1 MAVSRSDSVRRRPN
15 TIFRLLGYMTRQ
27 RARMALAVVLLV
39 TGAVIMAFQPVV
51 FGTVVD
57 QLAQGDASRAGFY
70 AAVIVGL
77 AISAGVFTYLA
88 NRQLAILAQRAMEDL
103 RNELFDR
110 MQTLSLRF
118 YDAESSG
125 DLDARITS
133 DIEAVNQFFSAATS
147 RVVSAGITV
156 ITMLI
161 IMATLDPV
169 MMGVVLLVV
178 PLSVGIMIVLG
189 RRVQEDFAA
198 FQQRVGDLN
207 GYVEEAVSGQRTV
220 QAFARGPETVEAVRA
235 LSEQARTVDRRS
247 QFLSYL
253 MQPANRLANNLDIA
267 LVALIGGTRAVA
279 GAISVGDVVS
289 FIGYAQQ
296 FGGQAMQLSQ
306 VVTQVL
312 SAIAGG
318 NRVFEIIDAEPDVAS
333 RPDAVA
339 LPTAD
344 GKVDFDH
351 VDFSYNPGR
360 QILFDNDFHVSPGA
374 MIGLVGPT
382 GAGKSTII
390 NLLTRFYDI
399 DAGEIKVDDHNIV
412 DVDLDDLRHRCGVVL
427 QVPYLF
433 TETVMYNLQYGRDGA
448 TREECV
454 DAAKQANAHG
464 FIQRLPDG
472 YDTVLTGGGESLSQ
486 GQRQLLTIARA
497 IVANPDVL
505 VLDEATSSVDTR
517 TERRIQ
523 GALDNLLADRTS
535 FVIAHRLSTVRDAD
549 QIIVLNGGRI
559 EEIGSHDELMA
570 AEGFYRRLYL
580 EQFRPELVEALEAS
594 RQAG

>member
-1 MAVSRSDSVRRRPN
+1 
-15 TIFRLLGYMTRQ
+15 
-27 RARMALAVVLLV
+27 
-39 TGAVIMAFQPVV
+39 
-51 FGTVVD
+51 
-57 QLAQGDASRAGFY
+57 
-70 AAVIVGL
+70 
-77 AISAGVFTYLA
+77 
-88 NRQLAILAQRAMEDL
+88 
-103 RNELFDR
+103 
-110 MQTLSLRF
+110 
-118 YDAESSG
+118 
-125 DLDARITS
+125 
-133 DIEAVNQFFSAATS
+133 
-147 RVVSAGITV
+147 
-156 ITMLI
+156 
-161 IMATLDPV
+161 
-169 MMGVVLLVV
+169 
-178 PLSVGIMIVLG
+178 
-189 RRVQEDFAA
+189 
-198 FQQRVGDLN
+198 
-207 GYVEEAVSGQRTV
+207 
-220 QAFARGPETVEAVRA
+220 
-235 LSEQARTVDRRS
+235 
-247 QFLSYL
+247 
-253 MQPANRLANNLDIA
+253 
-267 LVALIGGTRAVA
+267 
-279 GAISVGDVVS
+279 
-289 FIGYAQQ
+289 
-296 FGGQAMQLSQ
+296 
-306 VVTQVL
+306 
-312 SAIAGG
+312 
-318 NRVFEIIDAEPDVAS
+318 
-333 RPDAVA
+333 
-339 LPTAD
+339 
-344 GKVDFDH
+344 
-351 VDFSYNPGR
+351 
-360 QILFDNDFHVSPGA
+360 

-412 DVDLDDLRHRCGVVL
+412 DDDLDDLRHRCGVVL

-570 AEGFYRRLYL
+570 AEASIGASTWSSFALSWSRLSK
-580 EQFRPELVEALEAS
+580 RHGNRARAELIESS
-594 RQAG
+594 RTRSSAGPRSVSERL